1 MIYYFRGNNMNKDFT
16 YKDAVNWVDVVEC
29 NYLQQGHRDD
39 RSCFDSFEEL
49 MVELKE
55 IRK

>member
-1 MIYYFRGNNMNKDFT
+1 MNKDFT